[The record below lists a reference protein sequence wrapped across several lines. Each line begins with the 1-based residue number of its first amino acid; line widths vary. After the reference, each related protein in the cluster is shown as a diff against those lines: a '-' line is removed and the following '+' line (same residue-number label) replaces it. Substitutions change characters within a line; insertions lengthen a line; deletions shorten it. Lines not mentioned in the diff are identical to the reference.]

1 MGAFNQIIQIMWDMG
16 LNLFFPWLII
26 LAATY
31 GILNKYEV
39 ISEEEGVN
47 GAIAIGTAFLGVL
60 GITGSAG
67 MFTTFAAAITFGIFG
82 MLGLIVLMAV
92 AGYDVT
98 EHAEDSTSGF
108 AVAAALI
115 GLISFL
121 TVVLNFVDV
130 GNWVPA
136 GGSAFQDVLMPILI
150 LLFLFLVVY
159 ATTDT

>member
-60 GITGSAG
+60 GISGSAG

>member
-60 GITGSAG
+60 GISGSAG

-115 GLISFL
+115 GIVSFL
-121 TVVLNFVDV
+121 TVLFNFVDLSE
-130 GNWVPA
+130 WVPS

-150 LLFLFLVVY
+150 LLFLISVIY
-159 ATTDT
+159 ITTDT